1 MGVNRVKMDE
11 RSAALFWLLDQ
22 DKVCGVYTTSL
33 LKPSEDVS
41 CQYLRG
47 RLYPYPDVVIIIQ
60 NGLVD
65 GIEFISTLAAVSG
78 MKSRQVLECK
88 HTMCRLKSA

>member
-1 MGVNRVKMDE
+1 MPISE
-11 RSAALFWLLDQ
+11 RAH
-22 DKVCGVYTTSL
+22 VSL
-33 LKPSEDVS
+33 
-41 CQYLRG
+41 
-47 RLYPYPDVVIIIQ
+47 PDVIVIIQ